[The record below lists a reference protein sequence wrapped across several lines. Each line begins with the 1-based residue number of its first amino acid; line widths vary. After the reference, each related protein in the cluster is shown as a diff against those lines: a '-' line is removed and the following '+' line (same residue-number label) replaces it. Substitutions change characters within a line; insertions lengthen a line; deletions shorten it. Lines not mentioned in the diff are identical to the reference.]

1 MERLKWKFWF
11 WGGRFRRQ
19 FFMAVPENEE
29 DYKKSRN
36 EFIATD
42 AMYQMIC
49 NLAGGN
55 YLMSLLAFLGVS
67 DGVIGIVLSLGSLA
81 AVFQLA
87 ILKFMQR
94 IEKYK
99 PYVVITVFQRL
110 WLGVLF
116 LIPFIG
122 GSLKVKAVVVI
133 FLFLFGQIWSQT
145 GNTVAI
151 SWMALLVPNDSRG
164 AFLARKEAI
173 AVFSAVFSTFCM
185 GIVYD
190 RFAGSD
196 MRYAFG
202 VNGGV
207 LIILALVNTILF
219 ICMKDPRLILVDEEG
234 RELHGTLARRAR
246 KERRVPQKPIMETL
260 KEAFSTKGFQKV
272 LSMTILWNVC
282 YFTICP
288 FMASYTINDIGLSF
302 TFVTL
307 INLVTTV
314 LRVLILPVM
323 GKFSDRSGA
332 EKAFSVSLAVLM
344 AAYILY
350 AFTVPSNGAV
360 MYFVA
365 TLVAAIGWSYIGA
378 GLLNI
383 QLKYL
388 DETKQTEHY
397 TILSAVSG
405 LTAILISIVSG
416 KILDFLQK
424 NRVVLGGRE
433 LYAQQI
439 LNVVGAIFIL
449 ILIWYVMF
457 VIRPKKEK
465 L

>member
-81 AVFQLA
+81 AVFQFA

-151 SWMALLVPNDSRG
+151 S
-164 AFLARKEAI
+164 
-173 AVFSAVFSTFCM
+173 
-185 GIVYD
+185 
-190 RFAGSD
+190 
-196 MRYAFG
+196 
-202 VNGGV
+202 
-207 LIILALVNTILF
+207 
-219 ICMKDPRLILVDEEG
+219 
-234 RELHGTLARRAR
+234 
-246 KERRVPQKPIMETL
+246 
-260 KEAFSTKGFQKV
+260 
-272 LSMTILWNVC
+272 
-282 YFTICP
+282 
-288 FMASYTINDIGLSF
+288 
-302 TFVTL
+302 
-307 INLVTTV
+307 
-314 LRVLILPVM
+314 
-323 GKFSDRSGA
+323 
-332 EKAFSVSLAVLM
+332 
-344 AAYILY
+344 
-350 AFTVPSNGAV
+350 
-360 MYFVA
+360 
-365 TLVAAIGWSYIGA
+365 
-378 GLLNI
+378 
-383 QLKYL
+383 
-388 DETKQTEHY
+388 
-397 TILSAVSG
+397 
-405 LTAILISIVSG
+405 
-416 KILDFLQK
+416 
-424 NRVVLGGRE
+424 
-433 LYAQQI
+433 
-439 LNVVGAIFIL
+439 
-449 ILIWYVMF
+449 
-457 VIRPKKEK
+457 
-465 L
+465 